1 MCNLLY
7 EITNSEA
14 DEKYQWKK
22 VPKNPSL
29 KRSKNFLVKFTKQP
43 IETLCIRSH
52 NNTVYLGTK
61 PITSITLI
69 TIDQCHDT
77 CLELYPYCVAV
88 IFYKIITPLCY
99 LFNKSS
105 IYRDVVLYPEKPLA
119 EHDVINTIE
128 IVANCHEFNAVP
140 PLADTF
146 TASSD
151 KVSRI
156 KRATNFGNRIKR
168 MGLWSQWTKCR
179 NGYQIRS
186 QPCEY
191 GRLIQKR
198 QCSKKS
204 STEIPFFVHPSSFL
218 PYPPQPYEHPN
229 NKSPEYERRLSEHM
243 KQLHRLRQ
251 NCCERQEWYRKHV
264 GKDYIDFCG
273 HSCPPSSLL
282 DVEQDPEQLLHN
294 EKQQQSVFSE
304 EPISRIQEYRKGQ
317 SDEIVML
324 SAPVSLLPDYES
336 EWKNEQ
342 QQSSIKMHL
351 PNLNG
356 EVSSDLPQ
364 EVQTATGNHEGT
376 ETMNYIRTYEEYF
389 HNLQPQLGQTIDET
403 RKPTLPNDKK
413 EQAHRLSNSQEYHGH
428 EDHDDHYQ
436 QYSQQDEFMNDR
448 DGIIQEDYYPE
459 HNKNKQPIN
468 PENDNTKEG
477 EFDGTDYGYDYD
489 SQERTAVTTYEE
501 QGSPSEITNK
511 QFSHQ
516 NYPYDSRTETFSST
530 LVPHVHFNQQPNLI
544 QSMNERH
551 NFTDLPLQER
561 PQHLGAPSENFYH
574 QKQQFPESLP
584 EDFNHEQQIYSQSS
598 GSELDEYYRRQQL
611 ESTVSPE
618 EYHRQQQAHPQP
630 SGSELDEY
638 YRQHQLQSTIFP
650 EEYAREHP
658 QPSGPELDEYY
669 RRQQLQSTI
678 SPEEYHR
685 QQQAHPQ
692 PSASELD
699 EYYRQQ
705 QLQSTISPEEYH
717 RQQQAHPQPSG
728 SELDEYYRRQQ
739 LESTVS
745 PEEYHRQQQAHPQPS
760 ASELDEYYRQQQLQS
775 TISPEEYHRQQQ
787 AHPQP
792 SGSELDEYY
801 RRQQLESTVSPE
813 EYHRQQ
819 QAHPQPSGS
828 ELDEYYRRQQLQST
842 ISPEEY
848 AREHPQPS
856 GSELDEYY
864 RQQQLQST
872 IFPEEYAREHPQPS
886 GPELDEYY
894 RRQQLQSTI
903 SPEEYHRQQQ
913 AHPQPSGSELD
924 EYYRQQQLQSTISPE
939 EYHRQQQAHPQPS
952 GSELDEY
959 YRRQQLESTVS
970 PEEYHRQ
977 QQAHP
982 QPSGSELDEYYRRQ
996 QLQSTISPEEY
1007 AREHPQP
1014 SGSELD
1020 EYYRRQQL
1028 ESTVSPE
1035 DYHRQQQAHPQP
1047 SGSELDEYYRRQQL
1061 ESTVSPE
1068 EYHRQQQ
1075 AHPQPSGSELDE
1087 YYRRQQLQSTI
1098 SPKEY
1103 AREHPQPSGSELDEY
1118 YRRQQLESTVSPE
1131 DYHRQQQ
1138 AHPQPSGSELDEYYR
1153 RQQLESTVSPEE
1165 YHRQQ
1170 QAHPQPS
1177 GSELDEYYRRQQLQ
1191 STISPEE
1198 YRHEQPQLSGS
1209 ELDEYYRSQQ
1219 HYSGKGRQDSLEA
1232 RHYPDSSRDLIHE
1245 QQQSSYVQGWNLWTT
1260 WSICPVTCGDS
1271 VQIRRRTCLSRTGIN
1286 CLGEITQQRPC
1297 YFRPCDMWTDW
1308 NDNCGSCANH

>member
-1 MCNLLY
+1 MSLSVNTIIIALSLL
-7 EITNSEA
+7 ITLYTEA

-22 VPKNPSL
+22 VSKNPSL
-29 KRSKNFLVKFTKQP
+29 KRSKNFLVKFIKQP

-61 PITSITLI
+61 PITSITVS

-88 IFYKIITPLCY
+88 IFYKIITLNSPLCY

-156 KRATNFGNRIKR
+156 RRATNFGNRIKR
-168 MGLWSQWTKCR
+168 MGLWAQWTKCR

-198 QCSKKS
+198 QCSNKS

-229 NKSPEYERRLSEHM
+229 NKSPEYERRISEHM

-251 NCCERQEWYRKHV
+251 NCCKRQEWYRKHV

-273 HSCPPSSLL
+273 HSCPPPSLL
-282 DVEQDPEQLLHN
+282 DVEQDTEQLLHN

-356 EVSSDLPQ
+356 EVSSDLPR

-376 ETMNYIRTYEEYF
+376 ETMNHIRTYEEYF
-389 HNLQPQLGQTIDET
+389 HNLQPQLGQTTDET

-413 EQAHRLSNSQEYHGH
+413 EQAHQLSNSQEYHGH

-489 SQERTAVTTYEE
+489 SQERTVVTTYEE

-551 NFTDLPLQER
+551 NFTDPPLQER
-561 PQHLGAPSENFYH
+561 LQHLGAPSENFYH

-584 EDFNHEQQIYSQSS
+584 EDFNHEQQIYSQSP
-598 GSELDEYYRRQQL
+598 GSELDK
-611 ESTVSPE
+611 
-618 EYHRQQQAHPQP
+618 
-630 SGSELDEY
+630 
-638 YRQHQLQSTIFP
+638 
-650 EEYAREHP
+650 
-658 QPSGPELDEYY
+658 
-669 RRQQLQSTI
+669 
-678 SPEEYHR
+678 
-685 QQQAHPQ
+685 
-692 PSASELD
+692 
-699 EYYRQQ
+699 YYRQQ
-705 QLQSTISPEEYH
+705 QLQSTISPEEY
-717 RQQQAHPQPSG
+717 
-728 SELDEYYRRQQ
+728 RR
-739 LESTVS
+739 
-745 PEEYHRQQQAHPQPS
+745 
-760 ASELDEYYRQQQLQS
+760 
-775 TISPEEYHRQQQ
+775 
-787 AHPQP
+787 
-792 SGSELDEYY
+792 
-801 RRQQLESTVSPE
+801 
-813 EYHRQQ
+813 
-819 QAHPQPSGS
+819 
-828 ELDEYYRRQQLQST
+828 
-842 ISPEEY
+842 
-848 AREHPQPS
+848 
-856 GSELDEYY
+856 
-864 RQQQLQST
+864 
-872 IFPEEYAREHPQPS
+872 
-886 GPELDEYY
+886 
-894 RRQQLQSTI
+894 
-903 SPEEYHRQQQ
+903 
-913 AHPQPSGSELD
+913 
-924 EYYRQQQLQSTISPE
+924 
-939 EYHRQQQAHPQPS
+939 
-952 GSELDEY
+952 
-959 YRRQQLESTVS
+959 
-970 PEEYHRQ
+970 
-977 QQAHP
+977 
-982 QPSGSELDEYYRRQ
+982 
-996 QLQSTISPEEY
+996 
-1007 AREHPQP
+1007 
-1014 SGSELD
+1014 
-1020 EYYRRQQL
+1020 
-1028 ESTVSPE
+1028 
-1035 DYHRQQQAHPQP
+1035 
-1047 SGSELDEYYRRQQL
+1047 
-1061 ESTVSPE
+1061 
-1068 EYHRQQQ
+1068 
-1075 AHPQPSGSELDE
+1075 
-1087 YYRRQQLQSTI
+1087 
-1098 SPKEY
+1098 
-1103 AREHPQPSGSELDEY
+1103 
-1118 YRRQQLESTVSPE
+1118 
-1131 DYHRQQQ
+1131 
-1138 AHPQPSGSELDEYYR
+1138 
-1153 RQQLESTVSPEE
+1153 
-1165 YHRQQ
+1165 
-1170 QAHPQPS
+1170 
-1177 GSELDEYYRRQQLQ
+1177 
-1191 STISPEE
+1191 
-1198 YRHEQPQLSGS
+1198 EQPQLSGS

-1219 HYSGKGRQDSLEA
+1219 HYSGKGRQDSLET
-1232 RHYPDSSRDLIHE
+1232 RHYPDSSRDLTHE

>member
-1 MCNLLY
+1 MSLSVNTIIIALSLL
-7 EITNSEA
+7 ITLYTEA

-22 VPKNPSL
+22 VSKNPSL
-29 KRSKNFLVKFTKQP
+29 KRSKNFLVKFIKQP

-61 PITSITLI
+61 PITSITVS

-88 IFYKIITPLCY
+88 IFYKIITLNSPLCY

-156 KRATNFGNRIKR
+156 RRATNFGNRIKR
-168 MGLWSQWTKCR
+168 MGLWAQWTKCR

-198 QCSKKS
+198 QCSNKS

-229 NKSPEYERRLSEHM
+229 NKSPEYERRISEHM

-251 NCCERQEWYRKHV
+251 NCCKRQEWYRKHVRV

-273 HSCPPSSLL
+273 HSCPPPSLL
-282 DVEQDPEQLLHN
+282 DVEQDTEQLLHN

-356 EVSSDLPQ
+356 EVSSDLPR

-376 ETMNYIRTYEEYF
+376 ETMNHIRTYEEYF
-389 HNLQPQLGQTIDET
+389 HNLQPQLGQTTDET

-413 EQAHRLSNSQEYHGH
+413 EQAHQLSNSQEYHGH

-489 SQERTAVTTYEE
+489 SQERTVVTTYEE

-551 NFTDLPLQER
+551 NFTDPPLQER
-561 PQHLGAPSENFYH
+561 LQHLGAPSENFYH

-584 EDFNHEQQIYSQSS
+584 EDFNHEQQIYSQSPGSELDKYYRQQQLQSTISPEEYAREHPQPS

-611 ESTVSPE
+611 EST
-618 EYHRQQQAHPQP
+618 
-630 SGSELDEY
+630 
-638 YRQHQLQSTIFP
+638 
-650 EEYAREHP
+650 
-658 QPSGPELDEYY
+658 
-669 RRQQLQSTI
+669 I

-692 PSASELD
+692 SSGSELD
-699 EYYRQQ
+699 EYYRRQ
-705 QLQSTISPEEYH
+705 QLESTISPEEYH

-739 LESTVS
+739 LESTIS

-760 ASELDEYYRQQQLQS
+760 GSELDEYYRRQQLES

-801 RRQQLESTVSPE
+801 RRQQLESTISPE

-828 ELDEYYRRQQLQST
+828 
-842 ISPEEY
+842 
-848 AREHPQPS
+848 
-856 GSELDEYY
+856 
-864 RQQQLQST
+864 
-872 IFPEEYAREHPQPS
+872 
-886 GPELDEYY
+886 ELDEYY

-924 EYYRQQQLQSTISPE
+924 EYYRRQQLESTISPE

-959 YRRQQLESTVS
+959 YRRQQLEST
-970 PEEYHRQ
+970 
-977 QQAHP
+977 
-982 QPSGSELDEYYRRQ
+982 
-996 QLQSTISPEEY
+996 I
-1007 AREHPQP
+1007 
-1014 SGSELD
+1014 
-1020 EYYRRQQL
+1020 
-1028 ESTVSPE
+1028 
-1035 DYHRQQQAHPQP
+1035 
-1047 SGSELDEYYRRQQL
+1047 
-1061 ESTVSPE
+1061 
-1068 EYHRQQQ
+1068 
-1075 AHPQPSGSELDE
+1075 
-1087 YYRRQQLQSTI
+1087 
-1098 SPKEY
+1098 
-1103 AREHPQPSGSELDEY
+1103 
-1118 YRRQQLESTVSPE
+1118 
-1131 DYHRQQQ
+1131 
-1138 AHPQPSGSELDEYYR
+1138 
-1153 RQQLESTVSPEE
+1153 SPEE

-1198 YRHEQPQLSGS
+1198 YRREQPQLSGS

-1219 HYSGKGRQDSLEA
+1219 HYSGKGRQDSLET
-1232 RHYPDSSRDLIHE
+1232 RHYPDSSRDLTHE